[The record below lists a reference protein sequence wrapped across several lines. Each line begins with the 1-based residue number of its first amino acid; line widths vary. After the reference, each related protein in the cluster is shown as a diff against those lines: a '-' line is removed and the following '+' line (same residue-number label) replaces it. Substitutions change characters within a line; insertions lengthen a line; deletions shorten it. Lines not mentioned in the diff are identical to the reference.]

1 MSLAV
6 LFAVHCPAAEPR
18 RAGSAIPYVVY
29 NGYFVSNQFEP
40 NAPSSFVLLQNQT
53 EFDRVFGVASVM
65 FDRSRRLEP
74 DAFRNNIVIT
84 VIHRGHANIRYRVV
98 SQTRDGSI
106 LHLTYNTS
114 GHRTPSTEYA
124 CPLIVST
131 ARDNYSAVAFIENGK
146 LVKTVPVNAPNR

>member
-1 MSLAV
+1 MLLIGTASEEVRQHEL
-6 LFAVHCPAAEPR
+6 LEPR
-18 RAGSAIPYVVY
+18 MTEI
-29 NGYFVSNQFEP
+29 E
-40 NAPSSFVLLQNQT
+40 QNL
-53 EFDRVFGVASVM
+53 
-65 FDRSRRLEP
+65 DRSRRLEP

-98 SQTRDGSI
+98 SQTRDGST

-146 LVKTVPVNAPNR
+146 LVKTVPVNAANR